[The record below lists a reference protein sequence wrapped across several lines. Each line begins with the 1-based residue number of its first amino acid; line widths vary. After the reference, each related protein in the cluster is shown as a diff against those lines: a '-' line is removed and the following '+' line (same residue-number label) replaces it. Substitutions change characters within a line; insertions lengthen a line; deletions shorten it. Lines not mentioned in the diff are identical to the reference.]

1 MKIGLFTESLDD
13 LSFDDALDWC
23 VSHEIEAVEIGTGN
37 FSSAPHC
44 DLDAL
49 VNDKRAREAFLGAIR
64 DRGLLLSALNCNGN
78 VLDPDADRGASSKEV
93 FNKTLEAANR
103 LELDTIVTMSG
114 CPGDLEGGS
123 YPNWVTCTWQPEYV
137 ELLERQWDEVAV
149 PFWTEAGEKARQLGV
164 RVAIEMHPGQLAYNT
179 RSLQKLREIGGL
191 DVIGANLD
199 PSHLF
204 YQGMDPNQVVR
215 ALGQGA
221 VFHVH
226 AKDTRL
232 NPHETALNGTLDTR
246 PMVEPGVRTWEYVTL
261 GYGHDESFWR
271 NFLSTLRVM
280 DYDGVLSIEH
290 EDMLMS
296 SREGIEKSISFLQ
309 GLTPRTTP

>member
-1 MKIGLFTESLDD
+1 M
-13 LSFDDALDWC
+13 
-23 VSHEIEAVEIGTGN
+23 
-37 FSSAPHC
+37 
-44 DLDAL
+44 
-49 VNDKRAREAFLGAIR
+49 
-64 DRGLLLSALNCNGN
+64 LSALNCNGKL
-78 VLDPDADRGASSKEV
+78 LDPDSDRGASSKEV

-103 LELDTIVTMSG
+103 LELDTVVTMSG

-137 ELLERQWDEVAV
+137 ELVERQWDEVAA

-179 RSLQKLREIGGL
+179 RSLQKLREIGGS

-232 NPHETALNGTLDTR
+232 NPHEMALNGTLDTR

-271 NFLSTLRVM
+271 NFLSTLRIM

-296 SREGIEKSISFLQ
+296 SREGIEKSITFLQ
-309 GLTPRTTP
+309 RLTPRTTP